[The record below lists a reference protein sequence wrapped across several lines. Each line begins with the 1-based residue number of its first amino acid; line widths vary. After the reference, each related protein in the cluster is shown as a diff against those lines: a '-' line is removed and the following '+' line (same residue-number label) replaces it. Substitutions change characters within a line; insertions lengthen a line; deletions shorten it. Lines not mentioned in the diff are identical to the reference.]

1 MIRIFFRV
9 LLAFVGVMV
18 LTIAT
23 PPTASGGV
31 AIDSILLE
39 SEAVAGE
46 DVDSFSETEIGFYNA
61 IATFSVGLAE
71 DYLASGVVSAEFFQS
86 PLGPTLGVQLDA
98 LATAFTRPGSSYSA
112 SVSASA
118 AIRFSTNLDST
129 LFILEPTVG
138 VILTRVSDS
147 LPVELID
154 GAFLSAGSYQLFAEV
169 YASPNSDGESTDSAA
184 GLITFRMIPEPKAGV
199 MLVLFGTLFFSPRPH
214 AWCHCRLAQQ
224 CFLPAQTKKS

>member
-1 MIRIFFRV
+1 MIRILRRI
-9 LLAFVGVMV
+9 LLVFVSVIV

-31 AIDSILLE
+31 AIDSVLLE

-46 DVDSFSETEIGFYNA
+46 DMDSFSETEFGFYNA
-61 IATFSVGLAE
+61 IASFSVGIGE
-71 DYLASGVVSAEFFQS
+71 DYLASGVVSADFYQS

-118 AIRFSTNLDST
+118 AISFSTNIDST
-129 LFILEPTVG
+129 LFIPEPTVG

-147 LPVELID
+147 LPVDLID
-154 GAFLSAGSYQLFAEV
+154 GAFLSAGSYQLFAEI
-169 YASPNSDGESTDSAA
+169 YASPNPDGESTDSAT
-184 GLITFRMIPEPKAGV
+184 GLITLRLIPEPKAGV
-199 MLVLFGTLFFSPRPH
+199 MLVLFGMIFFSQRP
-214 AWCHCRLAQQ
+214 
-224 CFLPAQTKKS
+224 PAGCDC